1 MVSTDE
7 ISTLDTTTMTEV
19 NFDVVS
25 VENGSP
31 IVKVVAVGGRELGKP
46 IETARFQTI
55 VQEIG
60 NTVAEVLSTALEGSA
75 AIEGSLSSFDEDE
88 KILANYVIEH
98 ATWQFAVRAG
108 LPIFLFHPATLP
120 EEMLIDHE
128 SENTTQAYQRG
139 AGKKGFRKV
148 KKAGKKVFVPTKT
161 KKEDN

>member
-60 NTVAEVLSTALEGSA
+60 NTVAEAKLSPLQMA
-75 AIEGSLSSFDEDE
+75 
-88 KILANYVIEH
+88 KLA
-98 ATWQFAVRAG
+98 
-108 LPIFLFHPATLP
+108 
-120 EEMLIDHE
+120 
-128 SENTTQAYQRG
+128 
-139 AGKKGFRKV
+139 
-148 KKAGKKVFVPTKT
+148 
-161 KKEDN
+161 